1 MRSPN
6 KQSSSNPDIPS
17 TPEFSQNITSRKRK
31 TPESEALDMFNAFK
45 SELLQTI
52 KDWRQDMNNNFDQL
66 NQNINSI
73 RNDFDQHK
81 IEIKKELQSLVTEQ
95 SKIASQCAVLSE
107 EVTDLKNSKQFMED
121 QYNDLK
127 NRVDYLFLQTNAQ
140 NEKTVLD
147 LEAKIDLL
155 EQQARQ
161 CNVEISNIPERR
173 NENLVDLLECLGKL
187 IGYSIRKEDVV
198 SIHRVP
204 HAAQNNK
211 PKNIVAKF
219 TTRILRDN
227 IISAYR
233 LKKGLSSEQLGISGT
248 SQKVFVNEHLTLRNK
263 QLFRRAREA
272 ASSEGYKFVWTKHST
287 ILVRETENSAVLAI
301 RTLKDIEKIKG
312 NTKST
317 KTNSST

>member
-1 MRSPN
+1 MKRSPN

-17 TPEFSQNITSRKRK
+17 TSELSQNITSRKRK
-31 TPESEALDMFNAFK
+31 TPENEALDMFNSFK
-45 SELLQTI
+45 SELLQTL
-52 KDWRQDMNNNFDQL
+52 KDWRQEMNNNFEQI
-66 NQNINSI
+66 NQNINNI
-73 RNDFDQHK
+73 RSDFDEYK
-81 IEIKKELQSLVTEQ
+81 IEIRKELGSLRAEQ
-95 SKIASQCAVLSE
+95 SEVVSRCAKLSE
-107 EVTDLKNSKQFMED
+107 EVSDLKESNQFVSD

-127 NRVDYLFLQTNAQ
+127 QRVDNIPLQTGTQ
-140 NEKTVLD
+140 CEQTVLN

-161 CNVEISNIPERR
+161 CNIEISNMPERR
-173 NENLVDLLECLGKL
+173 NENLLVLLEGLGKQ
-187 IGYSIRKEDVV
+187 IGYNIRSEDVV

-248 SQKVFVNEHLTLRNK
+248 SHKIFVNEHLTLRNK
-263 QLFRRAREA
+263 QLFRQARETA
-272 ASSEGYKFVWTKHST
+272 NIEGYKFVWTKHST
-287 ILVRETENSAVLAI
+287 ILVRETENSTVLAI
-301 RTLKDIEKIKG
+301 RTVKDIDKIKA
-312 NTKST
+312 NS
-317 KTNSST
+317 KTCSSK